1 MRTSDMVAAGGA
13 WMLEQGHKTLLTLTG
28 GRFPQSIMGM
38 KTLELHTIGRTSGER
53 RTTLLTSPIIDD
65 DRVVLVASRGGHS
78 EHPGWYR
85 NLVAHPEVELTI
97 DDVTRPFR
105 ARTATPDE
113 RAELWSQVVRR
124 YKGYDGYQR
133 RSSREIPV
141 VVCERIAD

>member
-13 WMLEQGHKTLLTLTG
+13 WMLEQGHKTLLNLTG
-28 GRFPQSIMGM
+28 GRFPHSIMGM

-53 RTTLLTSPIIDD
+53 RTTLLTAPIIDD

>member
-28 GRFPQSIMGM
+28 GRFPHSIMGM

-53 RTTLLTSPIIDD
+53 RTTLLTAPIIDD